1 MRTPDVA
8 TRGALRSLNRWMLF
22 DYVNVLILLA
32 VIFVTVYPVWNVI
45 MMSLNDPFD
54 SLRGGI
60 TFYFREFTVGN
71 FVYFFEQ
78 RNFLNSVVVSVGR
91 TVVGTVC
98 SVLVTGMY
106 AFGMSKRNL
115 MFRRFFS
122 AYMMIPL
129 YFSGGLIPTF
139 LLIRSIGLYQ
149 NFFVYVVLYL
159 FSTYNC
165 IIMMTYFKGI
175 PAELEE
181 STKIDG
187 GSDLTVFFRIIV
199 PISMPVIATIALFN
213 GVWQWNSWF
222 DTILYGGAKLM
233 TLQAT
238 LVEIIRNA
246 DIVRKLATTSTS
258 STAAAM
264 ISRGYKPTVETV
276 KATAMVI
283 AAVPIILVYPFLQ
296 RYFVKG
302 IMIGSIKG

>member
-1 MRTPDVA
+1 MTVSDKKRLASRT
-8 TRGALRSLNRWMLF
+8 RSSRVTIFDCVNASIML
-22 DYVNVLILLA
+22 L
-32 VIFVTVYPVWNVI
+32 VIVVTVYPVWNVI
-45 MMSLNDPFD
+45 MLSLNDPMD

-60 TFYFREFTVGN
+60 TFYFRRFTVGN
-71 FVYFFEQ
+71 FIYFFQQ
-78 RNFLNSVVVSVGR
+78 RNFLNSCVVSVGR
-91 TVVGTVC
+91 TVVGTLF
-98 SVLVTGMY
+98 SVVVTGMF
-106 AFGMSKRNL
+106 AFGMSKRTL
-115 MFRRFFS
+115 IFRRFFS
-122 AYMMIPL
+122 AFMIIPL

-165 IIMMTYFKGI
+165 LVMMTYFKGI
-175 PAELEE
+175 PQELEE

-187 GSDLTVFFRIIV
+187 GTDLTVFFRIIFPV
-199 PISMPVIATIALFN
+199 STPVIATIALFN
-213 GVWQWNSWF
+213 GVYQWNSWF
-222 DTILYGGAKLM
+222 DTILYGGSKLM

-246 DIVRKLATTSTS
+246 DIVRKLATQGLS
-258 STAAAM
+258 STAQAM
-264 ISRGYKPTVETV
+264 ISHGYNPTVETV

-283 AAVPIILVYPFLQ
+283 TAVPIIMVYPFLQ